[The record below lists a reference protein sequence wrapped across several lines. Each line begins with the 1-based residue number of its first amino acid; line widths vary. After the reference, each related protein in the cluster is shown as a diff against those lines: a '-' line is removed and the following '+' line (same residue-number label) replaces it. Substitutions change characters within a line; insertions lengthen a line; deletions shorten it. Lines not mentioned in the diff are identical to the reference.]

1 MCSVV
6 TALLLMFRLFRFQ
19 TLNSHSML
27 ELKDQQ
33 LTKQRVEALVLNE
46 RASKKKKKKS
56 NEVILFTN

>member
-46 RASKKKKKKS
+46 RASKKKKKKK
-56 NEVILFTN
+56 

>member
-1 MCSVV
+1 MCGVV
-6 TALLLMFRLFRFQ
+6 TALLMFRLFRFQ
-19 TLNSHSML
+19 TLNSNSML

-33 LTKQRVEALVLNE
+33 LTKQRVKALVLNE

>member
-1 MCSVV
+1 
-6 TALLLMFRLFRFQ
+6 
-19 TLNSHSML
+19 ML

-33 LTKQRVEALVLNE
+33 LTKQRVKALVLNE